1 MKKSEI
7 NKYSK
12 TKIFFSISSNPGIV
26 GTVFYNRMFQKLNFN
41 MIYKAIKPTNLKK
54 LFISLRELGV
64 NGCSVS
70 MPFKKTVIKYL
81 DKVDPVCLKTN
92 AVNTIINNGN
102 KLYGYNCDFLAIKKI
117 FKIYNIN
124 KKKRILIYGTGSVAR
139 IIVYLLKKKKLN
151 NFKIIGRNNNKIKK
165 IQNDYKFK
173 NLNFDKFDILI
184 NASALGMKGFENK
197 IPFSNDQIAKS
208 KLIIDYVNKPSN
220 TSLIK
225 IAKKRKI
232 NYCSGIEISSY
243 QLFYQFKLYTG
254 KKLPFKNFSNFK

>member
-124 KKKRILIYGTGSVAR
+124 KKQRIL

>member
-7 NKYSK
+7 KKYSK
-12 TKIFFSISSNPGIV
+12 TKIFVSISSNPGTV
-26 GTVFYNRMFQKLNFN
+26 GTVFYNRMFQKLNLN
-41 MIYKAIKPTNLKK
+41 MIYRAIKPTNLKK

-92 AVNTIINNGN
+92 AVNTIINKGN
-102 KLYGYNCDFLAIKKI
+102 KLYGYNCDFLAIRKI

-124 KKKRILIYGTGSVAR
+124 KKQRILIYGTGSVAKN
-139 IIVYLLKKKKLN
+139 IIYLLKKIKLN
-151 NFKIIGRNNNKIKK
+151 NFKIIGRNNSKIKK
-165 IQNDYKFK
+165 IQNEYKFK

-184 NASALGMKGFENK
+184 NASALGMKGFGNK
-197 IPFSNDQIAKS
+197 IPFSNDQITKS

-220 TSLIK
+220 TRLIK
-225 IAKKRKI
+225 IAKNKKI
-232 NYCSGIEISSY
+232 NYCSGIKISSFQMY
-243 QLFYQFKLYTG
+243 YQFKLYTG
-254 KKLPFKNFSNFK
+254 KKLPFKDFVKF